1 MNYDGINC
9 IHDGINECY
18 DMNEYK
24 EKVEGKGDANT
35 ALALFKFE
43 THFPDAKIVV
53 IDNDIDKS
61 VSFGRKQGHD
71 IEKIMEIEKERLD
84 GIEGLHIPFDD
95 IDDRLE
101 DIWTYLTDKPFDH
114 ERAEML
120 KDFNIQV
127 KSVEKMDFDAM
138 EHFIEVTDNYFPL

>member
-1 MNYDGINC
+1 
-9 IHDGINECY
+9 
-18 DMNEYK
+18 
-24 EKVEGKGDANT
+24 
-35 ALALFKFE
+35 
-43 THFPDAKIVV
+43 
-53 IDNDIDKS
+53 
-61 VSFGRKQGHD
+61 
-71 IEKIMEIEKERLD
+71 MEIEKERLD